1 MAMAIMAWPFH
12 CVFLLYECLF
22 RIFAARQVFNDLSPS
37 QIRMLVC
44 IKMLFLSTR
53 RRRKQQVPF
62 PSLVP
67 FSPTDILKHRL
78 HVWREMVSR
87 ICD

>member
-1 MAMAIMAWPFH
+1 MAMAIMAWPFN

-22 RIFAARQVFNDLSPS
+22 RFFAARQVFIDLSPS

-44 IKMLFLSTR
+44 IKMLSLSTR

-67 FSPTDILKHRL
+67 FSPPNILKHRL